1 MMRQILFL
9 LHANHNLP
17 ITRTDL
23 KLMENDHATLFLV
36 TFRIDISLAKMS
48 KEFIIYHDLSHI
60 STAERFARK
69 IGNRRTLFFFFLICF
84 YRHWL
89 YKISPNYFSSADF
102 SINLESINKNVAGQI
117 IYRELSTIRNV
128 QTII

>member
-1 MMRQILFL
+1 MRQILFF

-69 IGNRRTLFFFFLICF
+69 IGNRRTLFFSFLSVSIDIG
-84 YRHWL
+84 YTKYPRIIPHRR
-89 YKISPNYFSSADF
+89 ISRLIWSRLTKTWRD
-102 SINLESINKNVAGQI
+102 K
-117 IYRELSTIRNV
+117 
-128 QTII
+128 